1 MAAPTVTPAEVQAAL
16 STSVHGPRI
25 LRAEQTAVSATA
37 GFYLATGG
45 ATVPGRV
52 RWCAITNTDTASTQ
66 AAAILTALRA

>member
-1 MAAPTVTPAEVQAAL
+1 MAAPSVTPAAVQAAL
-16 STSVHGPRI
+16 STAVHGARI

-45 ATVPGRV
+45 ASAPGRA
-52 RWCAITNTDTASTQ
+52 RWCAITNTDSAATQ